1 MKSPKNTL
9 APAVG
14 SPGDSLQKQA
24 EQVVKA
30 AGQKIKA
37 GLEKP
42 TASTGTL
49 MQSLSGGPLFN
60 ATLSNIGGGSKASGG
75 GGMQAGWKTCTQ
87 FVTASA
93 VLQVN
98 GKSIADLFQEENE
111 KWRNMLGD
119 TGLQLPPDKTYGKI

>member
-9 APAVG
+9 APAAG

-60 ATLSNIGGGSKASGG
+60 AALSNIGGGSKASG

-98 GKSIADLFQEENE
+98 GKSIANLFQEESE
-111 KWRNMLGD
+111 KWRNMLGG
-119 TGLQLPPDKTYGKI
+119 TGLQLPPDKTPGKI

>member
-9 APAVG
+9 APAAG
-14 SPGDSLQKQA
+14 NPDDSLQKQA
-24 EQVVKA
+24 EQEVKA

-42 TASTGTL
+42 AASTGTP
-49 MQSLSGGPLFN
+49 MQNLWGGPLFN
-60 ATLSNIGGGSKASGG
+60 AALSNIGGGSKASGG

-98 GKSIADLFQEENE
+98 GKSIADLFQEETE
-111 KWRNMLGD
+111 KWRNMLGG
-119 TGLQLPPDKTYGKI
+119 TGLQLPPDKTPGKI

>member
-9 APAVG
+9 APAAG
-14 SPGDSLQKQA
+14 NPDDSLQKQA

-37 GLEKP
+37 GLEKHA
-42 TASTGTL
+42 ASTGTP
-49 MQSLSGGPLFN
+49 MQNLWGGPLFN
-60 ATLSNIGGGSKASGG
+60 AALSNIGGGSKAAGG

-98 GKSIADLFQEENE
+98 GKSIADLFQEESE

-119 TGLQLPPDKTYGKI
+119 TGLQLPPDKTPGKI